1 MSAGILR
8 ALMQLFAIIA
18 RGGSEDD
25 TRKSGRDIVAIFLRH
40 QLNKELVNKYL
51 GTYEEY
57 IAEFSARRSSSKAT
71 TDKKRVSLSSVKV
84 LRICTRI
91 NEELAQKEKYFV
103 LIRLIEFIQAFE
115 DTTEQEWEFVETVAD
130 TFNVD
135 RVSYQGIRELVKN
148 QDGAFTD
155 LPHFLFVSA
164 NVEKEG
170 VQAKQLK
177 LDGLQGALVF
187 YRLEKENMFFLRYFG
202 TDDLLLNG
210 QVLSTGSSSVFNQGA
225 SIRGSKISSI
235 YYSDV
240 MHRFLDDSSHAD
252 IEFRAENVSYYFKR
266 NDKQALHQLNIS
278 ESSGSLIGI
287 MGGSGSGKST
297 LLNVLNGNLTPTYG
311 AVTINGIDIHRQ
323 SDELEGVIG
332 YVAQDD
338 LLIEE
343 LTVFQNLFYNA
354 KLSFGN
360 KEDEEITGLVINTL
374 IQLGLFEA
382 RELIVGS
389 PLEKTISGGQ
399 RKRLNIAL
407 ELIREPSVL
416 FVDEPTSGLSSRDSE
431 NIMDLLKELTLRGKL
446 IFVVIHQPSSDIFK
460 MFDKLFLL
468 DQGGYPI
475 YYGNPV
481 ESIIYFKRLVNHVN
495 LTESECARCG
505 NVNPEQLF
513 NIIESKVVDEYGDLT
528 DHRKITPPEWNN
540 FYNVIL
546 GNHISTPIEEMENPK
561 SSFKIPSK
569 LRQFKVFWK
578 RDVLSKIANKQYMLI
593 NFLEAPALALLLSFF
608 VKFYQ
613 AERGQ
618 EVEYIFRES
627 ENIPQYIFI
636 SVIVSLFLGLTVSA
650 EEIIRDQKI
659 LKREEFL
666 NLSKGS
672 YLFSKI
678 SVMFL
683 ISAVQTLSFVLVGN
697 TVLGIQG
704 MWMPFWMVLF
714 SISCFANILGLN
726 ISASFNSAKVIYII
740 IPILIIPQL
749 LFSGVIVKFDKLYP
763 AFASQSSVP
772 WIGNIMS
779 SRWGYEALM
788 VYQYKNNA
796 YDKDFFDLD
805 SKISQYAWKRDFWS
819 KEMRNI
825 VDDTRKM
832 LVTNDREGSV
842 ETNLAILR
850 NELEK
855 QLLDVKGFK
864 FKHIDAL
871 KLATVT
877 PALLDSTEEAVNKLF
892 EYYKANYK
900 QVSRAQ
906 DGKHT
911 RLSSTMEG
919 RDSLKLLNNDHH
931 NDRLEEFVTNRN
943 DVKRIV
949 TYNDELVQK
958 EDLIYLPPKHKGFF
972 KSHFYAPTKNFFG
985 MQIPTFQANLL
996 VIWGMTCLLALVLC
1010 FDGIRKLIN
1019 GGGEL
1024 AGRIGRKGSR
1034 VPNLEP

>member
-18 RGGSEDD
+18 RGGQEDD
-25 TRKSGRDIVAIFLRH
+25 TRKSGRDIVAIFLRQ

-51 GTYEEY
+51 DTYEEY
-57 IAEFSARRSSSKAT
+57 IAEFRSRKTSSKAT
-71 TDKKRVSLSSVKV
+71 SKKRVALSSVKV

-115 DTTEQEWEFVETVAD
+115 QTTDQEWEFVETVAD
-130 TFNVD
+130 AFNIELD
-135 RVSYQGIRELVKN
+135 SYKGIRALIQNE
-148 QDGAFTD
+148 GAVED
-155 LPHFLFVSA
+155 LPNFLFVQPENGMA
-164 NVEKEG
+164 LQE
-170 VQAKQLK
+170 AKQFQ
-177 LDGLQGALVF
+177 LDSLNGLLVF
-187 YRLEKENMFFLRYFG
+187 YRLEKENMFFLRYYG

-210 QVLSTGSSSVFNQGA
+210 QVLSSGPSYVFNQGA

-240 MHRFLDDSSHAD
+240 MHRFMDDSEQAD
-252 IEFRAENVSYYFKR
+252 IEFRAENLSYYFKR
-266 NDKQALHQLNIS
+266 NNKQALHQLNIS
-278 ESSGSLIGI
+278 ENSGNLIGI

-297 LLNVLNGNLTPTYG
+297 LLNVLNGNYTPTYG
-311 AVTINGIDIHRQ
+311 SVTINGIDIHHQ
-323 SDELEGVIG
+323 SEQLEGVIG

-343 LTVFQNLFYNA
+343 LTVYQNLFYNA
-354 KLSFGN
+354 KLCFGD
-360 KEDEEITGLVINTL
+360 KGEEEIADLVNNTL
-374 IQLGLFEA
+374 SQLGLFEA

-481 ESIIYFKRLVNHVN
+481 ESIIYFKRLVNHAN
-495 LTESECARCG
+495 LNESECARCG

-513 NIIESKVVDEYGDLT
+513 NIIESKVVDEYGNLT
-528 DHRKITPPEWNN
+528 EHRKITPPEWNN

-546 GNHISTPIEEMENPK
+546 GNHIAKPVQNEDPPK

-569 LRQFKVFWK
+569 LRQLHVFWK
-578 RDVLSKIANKQYMLI
+578 RDVLSKIANRQYMLI

-613 AERGQ
+613 SERGQ
-618 EVEYIFRES
+618 EAQYIFRES
-627 ENIPQYIFI
+627 ENIPQYLFI
-636 SVIVSLFLGLTVSA
+636 SVIVALFLGLTVSA
-650 EEIIRDQKI
+650 EEIIRDKKI

-678 SVMFL
+678 SVMFM
-683 ISAVQTLSFVLVGN
+683 ISAIQTLSFVLVGN

-704 MWMPFWMVLF
+704 MLIPFWIGLF

-763 AFASQSSVP
+763 MFASQSSVP

-779 SRWGYEALM
+779 SRWGYEALA

-796 YDKDFFDLD
+796 YDSEFYELD
-805 SKISQYAWKRDFWS
+805 AKISQYAWKRDFWS
-819 KEMRNI
+819 KEMSNI
-825 VDDTRKM
+825 IDDTRKQI
-832 LVTNDREGSV
+832 EGTKDAKDL
-842 ETNLAILR
+842 ENNLNILR
-850 NELEK
+850 NEMAKELI
-855 QLLDVKGFK
+855 DVKGLRFGQL
-864 FKHIDAL
+864 DQL
-871 KLATVT
+871 KLGTATV
-877 PALLDSTEEAVNKLF
+877 AMLDSTQRSIDQLIQ
-892 EYYKANYK
+892 YYKANYR
-900 QVSRAQ
+900 QVARAQ

-911 RLSSTMEG
+911 RLSKEDGG
-919 RDSLKLLNNDHH
+919 REALKTLNNEHH

-943 DVKRIV
+943 DIKRIV

-958 EDLIYLPPKHKGFF
+958 EDLVYLPPKHKSFF
-972 KSHFYAPTKNFFG
+972 KAHFYAPTKNFFG
-985 MQIPTFQANLL
+985 KQIPTFQANML
-996 VIWGMTCLLALVLC
+996 VVWGMTLLLSIVLF
-1010 FDGIRKLIN
+1010 FDGIRKLLE
-1019 GGGEL
+1019 GSGEL
-1024 AGRIGRKGSR
+1024 IGRLMGKGQ
-1034 VPNLEP
+1034 